1 MAVPQTESQHW
12 QFELL
17 GVCAAHESSST
28 QVAVGP
34 GDRPE
39 GRDRLTV
46 DLRGLGSRLRARAL
60 QSQTTPAALVRS
72 AVVRM
77 LGEEAPSDEVA
88 AGQQRPVTAGP
99 AVKVT
104 LRLPPAQAALLAAR
118 ARAADV
124 AQGNYVAALLDGI
137 PPAPLPSDYAAA
149 VQALIVSTDRLAA
162 ISVDLNAFLRLLG
175 HVPSAELERY
185 RAGLRDLVDDV
196 RKHLASAATL
206 IAELRPARRPRP

>member
-1 MAVPQTESQHW
+1 MAVPQTESQQW

-17 GVCAAHESSST
+17 GVRAAHETSDS
-28 QVAVGP
+28 QGVVDP
-34 GDRPE
+34 GDRPNA
-39 GRDRLTV
+39 RDRVTV
-46 DLRGLGSRLRARAL
+46 DLRGLGFRLRARAL

-72 AVVRM
+72 AVVHM
-77 LGEEAPSDEVA
+77 LGEEAPSDDIA
-88 AGQQRPVTAGP
+88 AGQQRPGTAGP

-104 LRLPPAQAALLAAR
+104 LRLPPNQAALLAAR
-118 ARAADV
+118 ARVADV
-124 AQGNYVAALLDGI
+124 AQGAYVAGLIDGL
-137 PPAPLPSDYAAA
+137 PPASLPSDHAAA
-149 VQALIVSTDRLAA
+149 VQALVKSTDRLAA

-206 IAELRPARRPRP
+206 IGELQPARRPRP